1 LLTDNEY
8 DFIHCH
14 SPIGGVIAR
23 LAAHKKKTPV
33 VYTAHGFHFYKGA
46 PLKNWLVYYPIE
58 RYLSRFTDVLI
69 TINKEDYSRAKKYF
83 RAGRIEY
90 IPGVGLDIGKFRDV
104 VIDRAAKR
112 KEIGVPE
119 DAFVLVSV
127 GELNRNKNHEVIVK
141 ALAKLKNKRIYYV
154 ICGSGPLEKYLKNLI
169 TELCLGRHVKLLGYR
184 ADIPDILKA
193 ADVFAFPSKR
203 EGLGL
208 AALEAMA
215 SGLPII
221 TSNVHGIVDYSISG
235 ITGFTCK
242 PTDIQGF
249 ANAIDVLLKDESLR
263 FRMGAHNQEVVQRF
277 ELKKALLLM
286 KKIYRKEL
294 LQ

>member
-1 LLTDNEY
+1 M
-8 DFIHCH
+8 
-14 SPIGGVIAR
+14 
-23 LAAHKKKTPV
+23 
-33 VYTAHGFHFYKGA
+33 
-46 PLKNWLVYYPIE
+46 LV
-58 RYLSRFTDVLI
+58 
-69 TINKEDYSRAKKYF
+69 
-83 RAGRIEY
+83 
-90 IPGVGLDIGKFRDV
+90 
-104 VIDRAAKR
+104 
-112 KEIGVPE
+112 
-119 DAFVLVSV
+119 
-127 GELNRNKNHEVIVK
+127 
-141 ALAKLKNKRIYYV
+141 
-154 ICGSGPLEKYLKNLI
+154 
-169 TELCLGRHVKLLGYR
+169 YR
-184 ADIPDILKA
+184 ADIPDILTA
-193 ADVFAFPSKR
+193 ADVFALPSKR